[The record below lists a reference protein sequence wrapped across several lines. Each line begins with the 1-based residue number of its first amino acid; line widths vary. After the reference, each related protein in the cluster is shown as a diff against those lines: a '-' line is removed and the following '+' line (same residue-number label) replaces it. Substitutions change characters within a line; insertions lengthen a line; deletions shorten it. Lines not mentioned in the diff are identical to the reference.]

1 MREMCQSFNW
11 KEREREKS
19 GQQGG
24 HGTNDDLPKSKVL
37 FAGTSSLG
45 GIVRWMTKR
54 AGSRSTPVFLFFLRL
69 HAMMMMMM
77 MIQTRDHI

>member
-1 MREMCQSFNW
+1 MSALIG
-11 KEREREKS
+11 KKEREKS

>member
-1 MREMCQSFNW
+1 MSALIG
-11 KEREREKS
+11 KKEREKS

-24 HGTNDDLPKSKVL
+24 HGTNDDLPSKVL

-77 MIQTRDHI
+77 MMMIQTRDHI